1 MLDMSPVIVPKSDQI
16 SADDFI
22 GGPRSYQIEGVQIAP
37 GAEQPVQIKLAGEP
51 RYWRP
56 CKSMARV
63 LVAAW
68 GPDAKQYTGRS
79 VTLYRDP
86 KVKWGGVEVGG
97 VRISHMSHIERPLS
111 MALTATKGR
120 RADYTVKPLSADVT
134 NIREP
139 APAPEPDA
147 VMSPKAAMD
156 MLASCETLSDLR
168 LAWGQC
174 QATVRANPDYADALN
189 EAKEDRKA
197 ELTRAME
204 AV

>member
-22 GGPRSYQIEGVQIAP
+22 SGPRTYQIDSVAINP
-37 GAEQPVQIKLAGEP
+37 GTEQPVNISLVGEN
-51 RYWRP
+51 RVWKP

-68 GPDAKQYTGRS
+68 GPDAKLYSGKS

-86 KVKWGGVEVGG
+86 KVKWGGLEVGG

-120 RADYTVKPLSADVT
+120 RADYTVKPLVLQVS
-134 NIREP
+134 REP
-139 APAPEPDA
+139 AREEPAALTPKEAADLIAEAETMADLIAVWKLLAPTRRDYPEH
-147 VMSPKAAMD
+147 V
-156 MLASCETLSDLR
+156 
-168 LAWGQC
+168 
-174 QATVRANPDYADALN
+174 DALTQLKN
-189 EAKEDRKA
+189 ARKDDLEPQEAF
-197 ELTRAME
+197 
-204 AV
+204 